1 MASPLHERLVALTRA
16 GVVITATVM
25 PLYLVRFKIGPL
37 PTTLLEISILITLAL
52 YAASL
57 LVGRGPL
64 PGRTPY
70 EIPIALF
77 LIAGVIGIFVAPD
90 HRAALGIYRA
100 FLVEPVIVFYI
111 ALAVFPLAWRVESI
125 FVCAAVATVLF
136 CVADIVFFAR
146 AALAGTLIPGN
157 VAAAFKL
164 NPNYVAL
171 YLEPLIGFTAGFL
184 FFGHGRARWIAFG
197 VLAILG
203 VTEVLT
209 FSRGGLLALVALA
222 LLAFITIRNW
232 WWRVGLIAT
241 GLAGGLIIYNLPLL
255 GQRIRQ
261 SLKPGSGTL
270 FTRERIWVQTVKMMH
285 DHPIFGAG
293 LGGYQTV
300 MAPYRAADPN
310 SVPEPYPHNIA
321 LTSYT
326 ELGLLGLFAFSW
338 ILIRLV
344 VEPWIAFSRSA
355 GLSKAILWGTG
366 AAFAMI
372 AVHGLV
378 DSPYWKNDLS
388 VEFWLLAAMQI
399 LALRAVR
406 SSPGA

>member
-1 MASPLHERLVALTRA
+1 MPAALHERLVALTRA
-16 GVVITATVM
+16 GVVVTAAVM
-25 PLYLVRFKIGPL
+25 PLYLVRFKVGPL

-52 YAASL
+52 YAATL
-57 LVGRGPL
+57 IAGRGPL

-100 FLVEPVIVFYI
+100 YLVEPILLFYV
-111 ALAVFPLAWRVESI
+111 ALAVFPLARRVEPI
-125 FVCAAVATVLF
+125 LICVAAATMLF
-136 CVADIVFFAR
+136 CLVDVVFFAR
-146 AALAGTLIPGN
+146 AALAGHLIPGN
-157 VAAAFKL
+157 VAAAFRL

-171 YLEPLIGFTAGFL
+171 YLEPLIGFAAGFL
-184 FFGHGRARWIAFG
+184 FFGPGRTRWVALAAL
-197 VLAILG
+197 VLMG
-203 VTEVLT
+203 PTEVLT
-209 FSRGGLLALVALA
+209 FSRGGLLALIALV
-222 LLAFITIRNW
+222 LLAFVTVRNW
-232 WWRVGLIAT
+232 PFRIGVV
-241 GLAGGLIIYNLPLL
+241 AGGIAAGVIIWNLPLL

-270 FTRERIWVQTVKMMH
+270 FTRERIWVQTVKMLH

-293 LGGYQTV
+293 LNGYQTV

-326 ELGLLGLFAFSW
+326 ELGLLGLVAFAW
-338 ILIRLV
+338 ILIGLLV
-344 VEPWIAFSRSA
+344 QPWLVFWKSA
-355 GLSKAILWGTG
+355 GIPRAILWGTG
-366 AAFAMI
+366 AAFFMI

-399 LALRAVR
+399 LALRATR
-406 SSPGA
+406 SSAA

>member
-1 MASPLHERLVALTRA
+1 MALTRA

-25 PLYLVRFKIGPL
+25 PFYLVRFKIGPL
-37 PTTLLEISILITLAL
+37 PTTLLEISILITLGL
-52 YAASL
+52 YAAAL
-57 LVGRGPL
+57 FVGRGPL

-70 EIPIALF
+70 EIPVALF

-100 FLVEPVIVFYI
+100 FLVEPVIVFYVAI
-111 ALAVFPLAWRVESI
+111 AVFPLARRVESI
-125 FVCAAVATVLF
+125 FALAAVATVLF

-171 YLEPLIGFTAGFL
+171 YLEPLIGLTAGFM
-184 FFGHGRARWIAFG
+184 FFGQGRARWIAFG
-197 VLAILG
+197 VLAFLG

-222 LLAFITIRNW
+222 LLALITVRNW

-241 GLAGGLIIYNLPLL
+241 GLAAGLTIYNLPLL

-270 FTRERIWVQTVKMMH
+270 FTRERIWVQTVKMLH

-300 MAPYRAADPN
+300 MAPYRAADPH

-355 GLSKAILWGTG
+355 GPSKAILWGTG
-366 AAFAMI
+366 AAFFMI

-388 VEFWLLAAMQI
+388 VEFWLLAAMQV
-399 LALRAVR
+399 LALRETRAR
-406 SSPGA
+406 A

>member
-1 MASPLHERLVALTRA
+1 MPPSPLHGRLVALTRA

-25 PLYLVRFKIGPL
+25 PLYLVRFKVGPL
-37 PTTLLEISILITLAL
+37 PTTLLEIAILITLAL
-52 YAASL
+52 YTATL
-57 LVGRGPL
+57 VVGRGPL

-90 HRAALGIYRA
+90 HRSALGIYRA
-100 FLVEPVIVFYI
+100 YLVEPILLFYVV
-111 ALAVFPLAWRVESI
+111 LAVFPRAQRTEAI
-125 FVCAAVATVLF
+125 FVCVAAATMLF
-136 CVADIVFFAR
+136 CLVDIVFFAR
-146 AALAGTLIPGN
+146 AALAGHLIPGN
-157 VAAAFKL
+157 VAAAFRL

-171 YLEPLIGFTAGFL
+171 YLEPLIGFAAGFL
-184 FFGHGRARWIAFG
+184 FFGPGRTRWFA
-197 VLAILG
+197 LAALALMG
-203 VTEVLT
+203 PTEILT
-209 FSRGGLLALVALA
+209 FSRGGLLALIALV
-222 LLAFITIRNW
+222 LLAFVTVRNW
-232 WWRVGLIAT
+232 PFRIAVV
-241 GLAGGLIIYNLPLL
+241 AGGFAAGVIIWNLPLL

-270 FTRERIWVQTVKMMH
+270 FTRERIWVQTVKMLH

-293 LGGYQTV
+293 LNGYQTV

-326 ELGLLGLFAFSW
+326 ELGVLGLVAFAW
-338 ILIRLV
+338 ILIGLLV
-344 VEPWIAFSRSA
+344 QPWLAFAKSEGMAR
-355 GLSKAILWGTG
+355 AILWGTG
-366 AAFAMI
+366 AAFFMI

-399 LALRAVR
+399 LALRATR
-406 SSPGA
+406 AAT